1 MSNTFNLAKDH
12 DVQQAIADAEKEKE
26 QKKHDEEEQRNKTR
40 WRRSKETMREWG
52 ALSSCH
58 GVPHIAEAS
67 SHLALLIWT
76 LILVASFVTFAILF
90 SDTLIQYLKYGKLVV
105 LQMDYT
111 EIEFPSVTICNI
123 NPYKYSSISGNPELE
138 ALTEIYNNVATGQA

>member
-1 MSNTFNLAKDH
+1 MSHTFNLAQDH
-12 DVQQAIADAEKEKE
+12 DVKQAIADAEQ
-26 QKKHDEEEQRNKTR
+26 QKKHEEELRNKTR
-40 WRRSKETMREWG
+40 WRRTKETMREWG

-58 GVPHIAEAS
+58 GVPHMAEAS

-90 SDTLIQYLKYGKLVV
+90 SDTLIQYLKYEKLVV
-105 LQMDYT
+105 LEMDFT

-138 ALTEIYNNVATGQA
+138 ALLQIYNDVSSGQTV